1 MTVSNECISIF
12 KKSIEDYHL
21 VDTVNQEF
29 KNPFSSNEVFKK
41 NIYKKSWI
49 DTVQWHLEDIIR
61 KPTIDPNK
69 ALKIKRRIDKSNQD
83 RTDMVEAIDDYFFS
97 KFSHVKIIDGFNI
110 NTETPAW
117 AIDRLSILELK
128 IFHMDIEANRPSADE
143 KHRFSCFNKLELL
156 KLQRKNLSKAID
168 QLIENISTGKT
179 KALTYKQMK
188 MYNDDKLN
196 PELYKD

>member
-1 MTVSNECISIF
+1 MTVSKECISIF
-12 KKSIEDYHL
+12 KKSIEDYHIL
-21 VDTVNQEF
+21 DFVDQEF
-29 KNPFSSNEVFKK
+29 RNPFSKNEVFKK

-61 KPTIDPNK
+61 KPNIDPNE

-83 RTDMVEAIDDYFFS
+83 RTDTVEAIDDYFFR
-97 KFSHVKIIDGFNI
+97 KFSHVKIIDRFSI

-143 KHRFSCFNKLELL
+143 KHRLSCFNKLELL
-156 KLQRKNLSKAID
+156 KNCDKIFKF
-168 QLIENISTGKT
+168 ENGKMI
-179 KALTYKQMK
+179 KRRI
-188 MYNDDKLN
+188 
-196 PELYKD
+196 

>member
-1 MTVSNECISIF
+1 MTVSDECISIF
-12 KKSIEDYHL
+12 KKSIEDYHIL
-21 VDTVNQEF
+21 DSVDQEF
-29 KNPFSSNEVFKK
+29 RNPFSKNEVFKK
-41 NIYKKSWI
+41 NIYKKTWI
-49 DTVQWHLEDIIR
+49 ETVQWHIEDIIR
-61 KPTIDPNK
+61 IPTIDPNK

-128 IFHMDIEANRPSADE
+128 IFHMDIEAKRPSADE
-143 KHRFSCFNKLELL
+143 KHRLSCFNKLELL
-156 KLQRKNLSKAID
+156 KLQSKNLSKAID
-168 QLIENISTGKT
+168 QLIENISKGKT